1 MSDRADNL
9 SQQAPTARL
18 ADLQVVQFISDAL
31 RAGQRA
37 ILVTGRGEASV
48 RVPEAALAAY
58 ANASARILHIG
69 PPLPEPPEL
78 QEMIGAA
85 VDIAGSR
92 DIAPIAMAARLLFP
106 DRRQTIILAIDD
118 AHTLSH
124 PSLSYLTL
132 ITELLAPDAP
142 VLQIVL
148 AAEPVLLDTLA
159 QPEYETFRN
168 RLCQPGF
175 EASQT
180 LPAAKDDRVF
190 SRPQMPVSWRAA
202 PGQTHVQY
210 AEPMAA
216 YRTGHGFVRSAVR
229 AAAWLVA
236 IGGIAAIGYI
246 AFSDFSVD
254 PNTPSAVDPNTP
266 SALPVPRS
274 LESLLP
280 EPPGGSGP
288 HTLGDPAQP
297 TLAPLHVVLDVA
309 RDAKTTTEAAPPAGS
324 PAGSE
329 VEPSAADEN
338 CQRDQERLEQ
348 LRIRP
353 SFEQAERF
361 DSELRC
367 EKLRYQLLELMK
379 TMEPLGPAPAPEVS
393 NGLAAA
399 KTTFEAAGARP
410 LAGSE
415 VEPSAPD
422 EICKRDAERLERLRN
437 APSFEQAERFD
448 SELRCETLRPQL
460 QGLMA
465 SLSPLAPAPAPAGSN
480 GLADAKTTTEAP
492 GAGPWAGSVVEPS
505 APDEICK
512 RDAERLEWL
521 RNAPSFEQAERFDS
535 ELRCETLRPQLRGLM
550 ASLSPQAPAPEVSN
564 GLVDVKTTTEPPG
577 AGPVVGSEVA
587 RSAPDEI
594 CNRDEERLEQLRSR
608 PSSDEAARFDSQ
620 LRCEKL
626 RPQLLR
632 LMESLGYEPSSASQ
646 GPSVGGMPALGAK
659 AASDCVSDQD
669 RLNRIRA
676 QPSAATAQQF
686 WRDLQCERLRPQ
698 VRLLLESLNVGAGP
712 TGACQREAEEL
723 HRIRTTPTRRE
734 AESFAQAVTCDAL
747 KPQAKRLLESLA
759 E

>member
-1 MSDRADNL
+1 MSDRADDP
-9 SQQAPTARL
+9 SQQTPTARL

-92 DIAPIAMAARLLFP
+92 DMAPIAMAARLLFP
-106 DRRQTIILAIDD
+106 EQRQTIILAIDD

-124 PSLSYLTL
+124 RSLSYLTL
-132 ITELLAPDAP
+132 MTELLAPDAP

-168 RLCQPGF
+168 RLCRPGF

-180 LPAAKDDRVF
+180 SPAAKDDGEF
-190 SRPQMPVSWRAA
+190 SRPQTRAQSVAA
-202 PGQTHVQY
+202 PSQTHAQH

-216 YRTGHGFVRSAVR
+216 DRTDHGIVRSAVR

-236 IGGIAAIGYI
+236 TGGIATIGYI
-246 AFSDFSVD
+246 AFSAFSED
-254 PNTPSAVDPNTP
+254 PNPP
-266 SALPVPRS
+266 SALPVPRTFQ
-274 LESLLP
+274 SLLP
-280 EPPGGSGP
+280 KPPDGSGP
-288 HTLGDPAQP
+288 STLGDPAQP
-297 TLAPLHVVLDVA
+297 TLASLHVVPNVA

-324 PAGSE
+324 LAGSE
-329 VEPSAADEN
+329 VERSAPDGN
-338 CQRDQERLEQ
+338 CKRDQERLER
-348 LRIRP
+348 LRSRP

-361 DSELRC
+361 ADELRC
-367 EKLRYQLLELMK
+367 EKLRPQLRELMM
-379 TMEPLGPAPAPEVS
+379 TMDPSAQAPAPDVA
-393 NGLAAA
+393 NGLADA
-399 KTTFEAAGARP
+399 KTTIEAPGAGP

-422 EICKRDAERLERLRN
+422 EICKRDEERLERLR
-437 APSFEQAERFD
+437 S
-448 SELRCETLRPQL
+448 
-460 QGLMA
+460 
-465 SLSPLAPAPAPAGSN
+465 
-480 GLADAKTTTEAP
+480 
-492 GAGPWAGSVVEPS
+492 
-505 APDEICK
+505 
-512 RDAERLEWL
+512 
-521 RNAPSFEQAERFDS
+521 APSFEQAERFDS

-550 ASLSPQAPAPEVSN
+550 ASLSPLAPAPAPEVSN
-564 GLVDVKTTTEPPG
+564 GLADAKTAIEAPG
-577 AGPVVGSEVA
+577 SGPVAGSEVEP
-587 RSAPDEI
+587 SAPDEI
-594 CNRDEERLEQLRSR
+594 CKRDEERLEQLRSR
-608 PSSDEAARFDSQ
+608 PLSDEAARFDSQ

-626 RPQLLR
+626 RPQLVR
-632 LMESLGYEPSSASQ
+632 LIESLGGEPSSASQ
-646 GPSVGGMPALGAK
+646 SPSVRGMSVLGAK

-676 QPSAATAQQF
+676 QPSAAAAQQF
-686 WRDLQCERLRPQ
+686 WRDLQCEQLRPQ
-698 VRLLLESLNVGAGP
+698 VRLLLESMNVGADP
-712 TGACQREAEEL
+712 PGACQREAEEL
-723 HRIRTTPTRRE
+723 NRIRTNPNRRE
-734 AESFAQAVTCDAL
+734 AESFAQDVTCDAL

>member
-1 MSDRADNL
+1 MSDRADDP
-9 SQQAPTARL
+9 SQQTPTARL

-69 PPLPEPPEL
+69 PPLPEPPDL

-106 DRRQTIILAIDD
+106 EQRQTIILAIDD

-124 PSLSYLTL
+124 RSLSYLTL
-132 ITELLAPDAP
+132 MTELLAPDAP

-168 RLCQPGF
+168 RLCRPGF

-180 LPAAKDDRVF
+180 SPAAKDDGEF
-190 SRPQMPVSWRAA
+190 SRPQTRAQSVAA
-202 PGQTHVQY
+202 PSQTHAQH

-216 YRTGHGFVRSAVR
+216 DRTDHGIVRSAVR
-229 AAAWLVA
+229 ATAWLVA
-236 IGGIAAIGYI
+236 MGGIAAIGYI
-246 AFSDFSVD
+246 AFSAFSED
-254 PNTPSAVDPNTP
+254 PNPP
-266 SALPVPRS
+266 SALPVPRTFQ
-274 LESLLP
+274 SLLP
-280 EPPGGSGP
+280 KPPDGSGP
-288 HTLGDPAQP
+288 STLGDPAQP
-297 TLAPLHVVLDVA
+297 TLASLHVVPNVA

-324 PAGSE
+324 LAGSE
-329 VEPSAADEN
+329 VERSAPDGN
-338 CQRDQERLEQ
+338 CKRDQERLER
-348 LRIRP
+348 LRSRP

-361 DSELRC
+361 ADELRC
-367 EKLRYQLLELMK
+367 EKLRPQLLELMM
-379 TMEPLGPAPAPEVS
+379 TMDPSAQAPAPDVA
-393 NGLAAA
+393 NGLADA
-399 KTTFEAAGARP
+399 KTTIEAPGAGP

-422 EICKRDAERLERLRN
+422 EICKRDEERLERLR
-437 APSFEQAERFD
+437 S
-448 SELRCETLRPQL
+448 
-460 QGLMA
+460 
-465 SLSPLAPAPAPAGSN
+465 
-480 GLADAKTTTEAP
+480 
-492 GAGPWAGSVVEPS
+492 
-505 APDEICK
+505 
-512 RDAERLEWL
+512 
-521 RNAPSFEQAERFDS
+521 APSFEQAERFDS

-550 ASLSPQAPAPEVSN
+550 ASLSPLAPAPEVSN
-564 GLVDVKTTTEPPG
+564 GLADAKTAVEAAG
-577 AGPVVGSEVA
+577 SGPVAGSEVEP
-587 RSAPDEI
+587 SAPDEI
-594 CNRDEERLEQLRSR
+594 CKRDEERLERLRSAPSLEQAERFDSELRCETLRPQLRGLMASLSPLAPAPAPEVSNGLADAKTAIEAPGSGPVAGSEVEPSAPDEICKRDEERLEQLRSR
-608 PSSDEAARFDSQ
+608 PLSDEAARFDSQ

-626 RPQLLR
+626 RPQLVR
-632 LMESLGYEPSSASQ
+632 LIESLGGEPSSASQ
-646 GPSVGGMPALGAK
+646 SPSVRGMSVLGAK

-676 QPSAATAQQF
+676 QPSAAAAQQF
-686 WRDLQCERLRPQ
+686 WRDLQCEQLRPQ
-698 VRLLLESLNVGAGP
+698 VRLLLESMNVGADP
-712 TGACQREAEEL
+712 PGACQREAEEL
-723 HRIRTTPTRRE
+723 NRIRTNPNRRE
-734 AESFAQAVTCDAL
+734 AESFAQDVTCDAL

>member
-9 SQQAPTARL
+9 SQQATTARL

-92 DIAPIAMAARLLFP
+92 DMAPIAMAARLLFP
-106 DRRQTIILAIDD
+106 EQRQTIILAIDD

-124 PSLSYLTL
+124 RSLSYLTL
-132 ITELLAPDAP
+132 MTELLGPDAP

-168 RLCQPGF
+168 RLCRPGF
-175 EASQT
+175 EASQS
-180 LPAAKDDRVF
+180 LPAAKDDGEFARL
-190 SRPQMPVSWRAA
+190 QTRAQWGA
-202 PGQTHVQY
+202 AASQTHAQY
-210 AEPMAA
+210 AQPMAA
-216 YRTGHGFVRSAVR
+216 YRTDHGIVRSVVR

-246 AFSDFSVD
+246 AFSAFSED
-254 PNTPSAVDPNTP
+254 PNLL

-274 LESLLP
+274 FQSLLP
-280 EPPGGSGP
+280 GPPGGSRP
-288 HTLGDPAQP
+288 HNPGDPAQP
-297 TLAPLHVVLDVA
+297 TLASLHVVPNVA
-309 RDAKTTTEAAPPAGS
+309 QDTKATTEAAPPAGS
-324 PAGSE
+324 
-329 VEPSAADEN
+329 
-338 CQRDQERLEQ
+338 
-348 LRIRP
+348 
-353 SFEQAERF
+353 
-361 DSELRC
+361 
-367 EKLRYQLLELMK
+367 
-379 TMEPLGPAPAPEVS
+379 
-393 NGLAAA
+393 
-399 KTTFEAAGARP
+399 

-422 EICKRDAERLERLRN
+422 ENCQRDQERLERLRSSPSFEQAERFDNELRCEMLRYQLLELMKTMDPLAQAPAPEVSNGLADAKTTLEAPGAGPLAGSVVEPSAPDEICKRDEERLERLRN
-437 APSFEQAERFD
+437 APSLEQAERFD

-460 QGLMA
+460 RGLMA
-465 SLSPLAPAPAPAGSN
+465 SLSPQAPALGGSN
-480 GLADAKTTTEAP
+480 GLVDAKTAIEAP
-492 GAGPWAGSVVEPS
+492 GAGAVAGSEVEPS

-512 RDAERLEWL
+512 RDEERLERL
-521 RNAPSFEQAERFDS
+521 RSTPSLEQAERFDS

-550 ASLSPQAPAPEVSN
+550 ASLSPQAPAPAPALGGSN
-564 GLVDVKTTTEPPG
+564 GLVDAKTAIEAPGSRPPAGSGVEP
-577 AGPVVGSEVA
+577 
-587 RSAPDEI
+587 SAPNEI

-646 GPSVGGMPALGAK
+646 SPSVGGMSALGVK

-676 QPSAATAQQF
+676 QPSADTAQQF

-723 HRIRTTPTRRE
+723 NRIRTTPTRRE
-734 AESFAQAVTCDAL
+734 AESFAQNVTCDAL

>member
-1 MSDRADNL
+1 MSERADNL
-9 SQQAPTARL
+9 SQQATTARL

-69 PPLPEPPEL
+69 PPLPEPPDL

-106 DRRQTIILAIDD
+106 EQRQTIILAIDD

-124 PSLSYLTL
+124 RSLSYLTL
-132 ITELLAPDAP
+132 MTELLAPDAP

-168 RLCQPGF
+168 RLCRPGF
-175 EASQT
+175 EASQS
-180 LPAAKDDRVF
+180 LPAAKDDGEFARLQT
-190 SRPQMPVSWRAA
+190 RAQWGAA

-216 YRTGHGFVRSAVR
+216 YRTDHRIVRSAVR

-236 IGGIAAIGYI
+236 MGGIAAIGYVAYF
-246 AFSDFSVD
+246 AFSED
-254 PNTPSAVDPNTP
+254 PNPL

-274 LESLLP
+274 FQSLLP
-280 EPPGGSGP
+280 GPPGGSRP
-288 HTLGDPAQP
+288 DNPGDPAQP
-297 TLAPLHVVLDVA
+297 TLGSLHVVPDVA
-309 RDAKTTTEAAPPAGS
+309 QDAKAMTEAAAPAGS
-324 PAGSE
+324 LAGSE
-329 VEPSAADEN
+329 VEPSAPDEN
-338 CQRDQERLEQ
+338 CKRDQERLER
-348 LRIRP
+348 LRSRP

-361 DSELRC
+361 DKELRC

-379 TMEPLGPAPAPEVS
+379 TMDPLAQAPAPEVS
-393 NGLAAA
+393 NRLADA
-399 KTTFEAAGARP
+399 KTTIEAPGAGP
-410 LAGSE
+410 LAGSV

-422 EICKRDAERLERLRN
+422 EICKRDEERLERLRN
-437 APSFEQAERFD
+437 APSLEQAERFD

-460 QGLMA
+460 RGLMA
-465 SLSPLAPAPAPAGSN
+465 SLSPPAPAHEDSN
-480 GLADAKTTTEAP
+480 GLADTKTTTEAP
-492 GAGPWAGSVVEPS
+492 GAGPLAGSVVEPS

-512 RDAERLEWL
+512 RDEERLERL
-521 RNAPSFEQAERFDS
+521 RSTPSLEQAERFDS

-550 ASLSPQAPAPEVSN
+550 ASLSPQAPAPAPGGSN
-564 GLVDVKTTTEPPG
+564 GLADAKTEIEAPG
-577 AGPVVGSEVA
+577 AGAVAGSEVEP
-587 RSAPDEI
+587 SAPDEI
-594 CNRDEERLEQLRSR
+594 CKRDEERLEQLRSR

-632 LMESLGYEPSSASQ
+632 LMESLGYEPSTASQ
-646 GPSVGGMPALGAK
+646 SPSVGGMSALGVK
-659 AASDCVSDQD
+659 AGSDCVSDQD

-676 QPSAATAQQF
+676 QPSADTAQQF

-712 TGACQREAEEL
+712 AGACRREAEEL
-723 HRIRTTPTRRE
+723 NRIRTTPTRRE
-734 AESFAQAVTCDAL
+734 AESFAQDVTCDAL